1 MTGPV
6 NVLCVLL
13 PLRIVSVLN
22 LREHWSKRGAR
33 ASLHR
38 TTAKIAMRQACRVPP
53 QGDMTITLTRIA
65 PRKMDRHENLPAG
78 FKAVVDGI
86 ADWLEIDDGD
96 ERLTF
101 AYAQRTGKP
110 KEYAAEVVVEWA
122 A

>member
-22 LREHWSKRGAR
+22 EREHHMVRAR
-33 ASLHR
+33 RSRLHR
-38 TTAKIAMRQACRVPP
+38 TTARMLLRQAHRARPVLPV
-53 QGDMTITLTRIA
+53 TVTLTRIA
-65 PRKMDRHENLPAG
+65 PRKLDGDNNQAG
-78 FKAVVDGI
+78 LKACRDGV
-86 ADWLEIDDGD
+86 ADWLEVNDNHPDVTWKYG
-96 ERLTF
+96 
-101 AYAQRTGKP
+101 QRTGKP

>member
-1 MTGPV
+1 MTGPI

-22 LREHWSKRGAR
+22 LREHHMAR
-33 ASLHR
+33 ARRAKLHR
-38 TTAKIAMRQACRVPP
+38 RTAHILLGQACPTPP
-53 QGDMTITLTRIA
+53 TGLLRITLTRIA
-65 PRKMDRHENLPAG
+65 PRDLDGHENLPAG
-78 FKAVVDGI
+78 FKGVVDGV
-86 ADWLEIDDGD
+86 ADWLKVDDSD
-96 ERLTF
+96 KRLTF

>member
-22 LREHWSKRGAR
+22 LREHHMVRAR
-33 ASLHR
+33 RARLQR
-38 TTAKIAMRQACRVPP
+38 TTARMLMRQAHRARPAMPV
-53 QGDMTITLTRIA
+53 TVTLTRIA
-65 PRKMDRHENLPAG
+65 PRALDGDNNQAG
-78 FKAVVDGI
+78 LKACRDGV
-86 ADWLEIDDGD
+86 ADWLEVDDAHPD
-96 ERLTF
+96 VTWR
-101 AYAQRTGKP
+101 YAQRTGKP